1 MKLSTKCRYGLRA
14 MIEIARNF
22 NNGPINRKVIAKAQH
37 ISKAYLENIL
47 ISLREK
53 DLIHTT
59 RGANGG
65 FVLKDP
71 PSKVTVLQIVNALEG
86 SIAPV
91 DCIEN
96 PALCEKAGPCAA
108 RKAWQKLYEAQKTA
122 LSGMTLQDLLDM
134 EAESSLQSANYVI

>member
-22 NNGPINRKVIAKAQH
+22 NNGPVNRQSITNAQD

-53 DLIHTT
+53 NLIRTT
-59 RGANGG
+59 RGASGG
-65 FVLKDP
+65 FVLQQAPAKT
-71 PSKVTVLQIVNALEG
+71 TVLQIVNALEG

-96 PALCEKAGPCAA
+96 PSICERSGPCPA
-108 RKAWQKLYEAQKTA
+108 RKAWQKLFEAQKAA
-122 LSGMTLQDLLDM
+122 LSSMTLQDLLDM
-134 EAESSLQSANYVI
+134 EASHTDVNYVI

>member
-22 NNGPINRKVIAKAQH
+22 NNGTVNRKTIAKAQH
-37 ISKAYLENIL
+37 ISKSYLENIL

-53 DLIHTT
+53 NLIRTT
-59 RGANGG
+59 RGATGG
-65 FVLKDP
+65 FILLEP
-71 PSKVTVLQIVNALEG
+71 PSKTTVLQIVNALEG

-96 PALCEKAGPCAA
+96 PAVCEKAGPCPA
-108 RKAWQKLYEAQKTA
+108 RKAWRKLYEAQNAA
-122 LSGMTLQDLLDM
+122 LSSMTLQDLLDM
-134 EAESSLQSANYVI
+134 EAEESRQDVNYVI

>member
-22 NNGPINRKVIAKAQH
+22 NAGPLNRKAIAKAQH

-53 DLIHTT
+53 NLIRTT
-59 RGANGG
+59 RGASGG
-65 FVLKDP
+65 FVLREP
-71 PSKVTVLQIVNALEG
+71 PSRTTVLQIVNALEG

-96 PALCEKAGPCAA
+96 PALCERAGPCPA
-108 RKAWQKLYEAQKTA
+108 RKAWQKLFTAQTAA

-134 EAESSLQSANYVI
+134 EAEASHQPVNYVI

>member
-22 NNGPINRKVIAKAQH
+22 NNGPPLNRKAIAHAQR

-53 DLIHTT
+53 NLISAS
-59 RGANGG
+59 RGASGG
-65 FVLKDP
+65 FALKRR
-71 PSKVTVLQIVNALEG
+71 PSAITVLQVVNALEG

-91 DCIEN
+91 DCVEN
-96 PALCEKAGPCAA
+96 PAVCEKAGSCPA
-108 RKAWQKLYEAQKTA
+108 RKAWWKMHEAQKAA
-122 LSGMTLQDLLDM
+122 LSALSLQDLLDA
-134 EAESSLQSANYVI
+134 EASHTDLSYVI

>member
-14 MIEIARNF
+14 MIEIARHYNK
-22 NNGPINRKVIAKAQH
+22 GPLNRQSITDAQD

-53 DLIHTT
+53 NLIRTT

-65 FVLKDP
+65 FVLQQS
-71 PSKVTVLQIVNALEG
+71 PSAVTVLHIVNALEG

-96 PALCEKAGPCAA
+96 PSVCEKAGPCAA
-108 RKAWQKLYEAQKTA
+108 RKAWQKMFEAQKAA
-122 LSGMTLQDLLDM
+122 LSSMTLQDLLDM
-134 EAESSLQSANYVI
+134 EASNTEVNYMI